1 MEYQKLVGPLQPFLI
16 LEWKKEHI
24 TMDSVS
30 GLPNGKRGSDAIWV
44 IIDQLTK
51 SILFLPIKMTELVD
65 KLARLY
71 VNKVVRLYGISI
83 SIVSD

>member
-1 MEYQKLVGPLQPFLI
+1 M
-16 LEWKKEHI
+16 
-24 TMDSVS
+24 MDSVS